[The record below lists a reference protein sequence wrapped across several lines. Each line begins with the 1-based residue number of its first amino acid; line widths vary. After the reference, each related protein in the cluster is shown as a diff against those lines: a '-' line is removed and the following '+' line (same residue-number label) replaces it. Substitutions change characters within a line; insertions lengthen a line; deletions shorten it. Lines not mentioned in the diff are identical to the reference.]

1 MPKNRCKSGEE
12 WLRGRVRELEKQN
25 RQLQKRV
32 RQLEKTEHMF
42 EESLLEEEPI
52 LVEEELKQAPCLECG
67 KGKIKVINILDRIFE
82 ECTVCDYRRKVSS
95 PV

>member
-42 EESLLEEEPI
+42 EEALINEEP
-52 LVEEELKQAPCLECG
+52 
-67 KGKIKVINILDRIFE
+67 LDRKS
-82 ECTVCDYRRKVSS
+82 TRLNSS
-95 PV
+95 HLKLSRMPSSA

>member
-42 EESLLEEEPI
+42 EEALTNEEPLILEEEI
-52 LVEEELKQAPCLECG
+52 RQSTCGECG
-67 KGKIKVINILDRIFE
+67 KGKLKTLNILDRIFE
-82 ECTVCDYRRKVSS
+82 ECTVCDHRRKINS
-95 PV
+95 PS